1 MATPSVKGTPRGR
14 EQILEAV
21 LDAAE
26 RLFTAS
32 EPGSVS
38 LRSVALE
45 AGITYS
51 LVNRHIGSREALYD
65 ALIARYE
72 DRWRSRFASATELGD
87 LVRVLMGETTGVGT
101 YLRLLGWTVLSD
113 TDGALGRSHA
123 AHSVLHHLV
132 PLAGDDPAAS
142 ERVALAVSLV
152 FGWRFFSGYLGD
164 ALGFDPAA
172 TARLDDVVA
181 RTATALATGQS

>member
-14 EQILEAV
+14 QQILEAV

-38 LRSVALE
+38 LRSVAVE
-45 AGITYS
+45 AGVTYS

-65 ALIARYE
+65 ALVARYE
-72 DRWRSRFASATELGD
+72 DRWRSRFAEATDLGE
-87 LVRVLMGETTGVGT
+87 LVRVLLGETAGVGT

-132 PLAGDDPAAS
+132 PLAGDDPAAR
-142 ERVALAVSLV
+142 ERVVLALSLV
-152 FGWRFFSGYLGD
+152 FGWRFFSGYLTD
-164 ALGFDPAA
+164 AVELDAAA
-172 TARLDDVVA
+172 TARLHELVA